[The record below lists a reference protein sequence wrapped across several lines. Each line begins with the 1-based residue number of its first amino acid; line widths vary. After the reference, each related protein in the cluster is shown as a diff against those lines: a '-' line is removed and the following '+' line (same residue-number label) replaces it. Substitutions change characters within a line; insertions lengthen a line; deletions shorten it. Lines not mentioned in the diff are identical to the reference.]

1 MKRIKPDTMSYS
13 ELINDIESGII
24 KIPAFQRDFVWE
36 MNDTIAL
43 LDSIYRGYPI
53 GSFLFWET
61 DEHLNSLRNIGN
73 LPLEQVPEGRFASY
87 VLDGQQRITSLYA
100 SIKEAVI
107 NNKKYLIYFDLD
119 NKQFVAEKDDDDE
132 SRFISLAKILDFE
145 NHLDIFNRLPDSRKQ
160 AFQEVWNAFTGYE
173 YSIIRVK
180 NQPIEVVCDIFER
193 INTRGKKLSV
203 VDLMVAKTYGE
214 DFDLRK
220 ELNEF
225 AEKLA
230 EFEIP
235 EVTILQSIATHV
247 FQQCRRKDILQMKKE
262 DLKNTW
268 ADSLKSIELSIDL
281 LKNSFGVKISR
292 ILPYPAMIV
301 PVSYFFLKNDFNEP
315 DNTQIRQ
322 MAQWFWKV
330 GLSNRYDSAVE
341 SKIAEDIKEINKI
354 IDGESA
360 KFDYQINFEID
371 RILSQKYSLRN
382 AFCLTILCLYASKNP
397 KRFDNNSAVD
407 LSKNFSKYNSR
418 EMHHVFPRK
427 YLKKINNPS
436 IEKVD
441 SVANICFIPSSLNKD
456 ILDKAPSEY
465 FKIFSTSNPNIKD
478 ALQGHLIGYLDN
490 FGIKNNDFNTFLT
503 KRAELIKKEFESLI
517 SV

>member
-1 MKRIKPDTMSYS
+1 
-13 ELINDIESGII
+13 
-24 KIPAFQRDFVWE
+24 
-36 MNDTIAL
+36 
-43 LDSIYRGYPI
+43 
-53 GSFLFWET
+53 
-61 DEHLNSLRNIGN
+61 
-73 LPLEQVPEGRFASY
+73 
-87 VLDGQQRITSLYA
+87 
-100 SIKEAVI
+100 
-107 NNKKYLIYFDLD
+107 
-119 NKQFVAEKDDDDE
+119 
-132 SRFISLAKILDFE
+132 
-145 NHLDIFNRLPDSRKQ
+145 
-160 AFQEVWNAFTGYE
+160 
-173 YSIIRVK
+173 
-180 NQPIEVVCDIFER
+180 
-193 INTRGKKLSV
+193 
-203 VDLMVAKTYGE
+203 
-214 DFDLRK
+214 
-220 ELNEF
+220 
-225 AEKLA
+225 
-230 EFEIP
+230 
-235 EVTILQSIATHV
+235 
-247 FQQCRRKDILQMKKE
+247 
-262 DLKNTW
+262 
-268 ADSLKSIELSIDL
+268 L
-281 LKNSFGVKISR
+281 LKKSFGVKISR